1 MISRMF
7 VRTTRLDRLARREDV
22 DDRAVAIAFTA
33 RFVDELLS
41 GAWTVLAP
49 TFRRAFGLSLFQVG
63 LLFQV
68 VEWVALA
75 IEPVAASTI
84 DHSPRRRLIAGG
96 AALITAS
103 VAVMAAAPTYA
114 VLLLGFAVYGI
125 GSGPLCHTADIVVL
139 ESFPDDGERAYS
151 RSTMLDTLG
160 GLLGPGIVSATLALG
175 LSWRWALAVCVA
187 VGVLHTLAASQ
198 ATYPAPPRQRD
209 EGESVLRALVT
220 GVKAAVAHAEIRRAL
235 LVLLAFDVFE
245 AAFLLKYLWLHD
257 DVGLSEAQ
265 VALWASLEQVIDV
278 VALLALDRWLQERDA
293 VRILRTSA
301 IALSVLPAIWV
312 AMPGLPLVIAVAIP
326 LAFTRTLVWPLA
338 KAQSLTVEPSLAGAS
353 QAVSTLT
360 PLLPLALLVTW
371 VADGIGLGAAM
382 AGTAAL
388 GAGAMALLLK
398 RS

>member
-1 MISRMF
+1 M
-7 VRTTRLDRLARREDV
+7 
-22 DDRAVAIAFTA
+22 
-33 RFVDELLS
+33 
-41 GAWTVLAP
+41 LAP

-139 ESFPDDGERAYS
+139 ESFPDDGKRAYS

-265 VALWASLEQVIDV
+265 VALWAALEQVIDV

-301 IALSVLPAIWV
+301 LALSVLPAIWV

-360 PLLPLALLVTW
+360 PLLPLALLVAW
-371 VADGIGLGAAM
+371 VADEIGLGVAM